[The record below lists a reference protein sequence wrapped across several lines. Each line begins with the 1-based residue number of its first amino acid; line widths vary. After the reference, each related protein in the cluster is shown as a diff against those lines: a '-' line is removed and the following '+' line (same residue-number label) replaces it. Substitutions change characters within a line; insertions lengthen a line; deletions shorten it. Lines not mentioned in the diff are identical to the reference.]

1 MSRRTAKEIENEI
14 AALAACK
21 AYVPRYTTYVP
32 RYTKFMDDN
41 HAGID
46 LQIEYLRG
54 DIDTTSGEFDEFNE
68 HEQAG
73 IQEAEGWALGNISES
88 PSAGWD
94 SFKPVVKKTAPKKP
108 KK

>member
-21 AYVPRYTTYVP
+21 AYVPL
-32 RYTKFMDDN
+32 YTKFMDDN

-73 IQEAEGWALGNISES
+73 IQEAEGWALGDISES